1 MDYVIYFILTIGILV
16 FIHELG
22 HFLAARACKMR
33 TDVFSIGFG
42 KRLFGWNQ
50 INGFTIGDL
59 PEDLDLQGHTDYRIA
74 LLPLGGYVKISGMVD
89 ESFDNSFASTEPKPY
104 EFRSKPTYQK
114 LFVIS
119 AGVLMNLILTITV
132 FSGINYFQGKQL
144 IKTTTVGV
152 VEENTLAYEAGFRTD
167 DKVLSINNEE
177 VSDWY
182 EILTSLLITDNGLAK
197 DVTVLR
203 DSSNITFT
211 VPEKILSEAAQSQ
224 PQFFLLYGNIK
235 PAIGSVIEDSP
246 ANDAGI
252 KAGDYFISINNIQLR
267 NSADVIKIIS
277 ANSDVELPLVIL
289 RGKDT
294 VKTAVTPGLDGKI
307 GISLGEKYMGP
318 IEYEK
323 YSFFASIGL
332 GLEGV
337 VQYVTVTFQYMGK
350 VIFGDLEVAQAFGGP
365 VKIAQFATDAADAG
379 MIPYLRFL
387 AVLSLSL
394 AILNILPF
402 PVLDGGHF
410 VMIAIEGIMGKEIPI
425 KIKIAIQNAGFI
437 LLLMLMAFIIYNDI
451 INM

>member
-16 FIHELG
+16 FINELG

-42 KRLFGWNQ
+42 KRLIGWNQ
-50 INGFTIGDL
+50 VNGFTTGDL
-59 PEDLDLQGHTDYRIA
+59 PENLDLQGHTDYRLA

-89 ESFDNSFASTEPKPY
+89 ESFDNSFADTEPKPY
-104 EFRSKPTYQK
+104 EFRAKPTYQK

-152 VEENTLAYEAGFRTD
+152 VEENSLAYEAGFRTN
-167 DKVLSINNEE
+167 DKILAINEKE
-177 VSDWY
+177 ISDWGQ
-182 EILTSLLITDNGLAK
+182 IFSSLFLNENGLAK
-197 DVTVLR
+197 NISVLR
-203 DSSNITFT
+203 DSNNITFT
-211 VPEKILSEAAQSQ
+211 VPKKIINEAAQSQ
-224 PQFFLLYGNIK
+224 FFLPYGNIK
-235 PAIGSVIEDSP
+235 PAISQVVEDSP

-252 KAGDYFISINNIQLR
+252 KPGDIFISINNIQLR
-267 NSADVIKIIS
+267 NSADVVKIIS
-277 ANSDVELPLVIL
+277 ANSDVELSLVIL

-294 VKTAVTPGLDGKI
+294 VKTTVTPGLDGKI
-307 GISLGEKYMGP
+307 GIALGDKYVGK
-318 IEYEK
+318 IEYEN
-323 YSFFASIGL
+323 YPLFASIGL

-365 VKIAQFATDAADAG
+365 VKIAQFAADAADAG

-410 VMIAIEGIMGKEIPI
+410 VMIAIEGIMHKEIPI

>member
-50 INGFTIGDL
+50 INGFTTGNL
-59 PEDLDLQGHTDYRIA
+59 PEDLDLQGHTDYRVA

-89 ESFDNSFASTEPKPY
+89 ESFDNSFANTEPKPY
-104 EFRSKPTYQK
+104 EFRAKPTYQK

-119 AGVLMNLILTITV
+119 AGVLMNLILTIAI

-144 IKTTTVGV
+144 VKTTTVGV
-152 VEENTLAYEAGFRTD
+152 VEESTLAYEAGFRTD
-167 DKVLSINNEE
+167 DKVISINEE
-177 VSDWY
+177 EISDWFK
-182 EILTSLLITDNGLAK
+182 ILTSLFLDESGVEK
-197 DVTVLR
+197 KVTVFR
-203 DSSNITFT
+203 NTSNISFIIS
-211 VPEKILSEAAQSQ
+211 EDILAEAAQSQ
-224 PQFFLLYGNIK
+224 SFLPYGNIK
-235 PAIGSVIEDSP
+235 PAISSVVDESP

-252 KAGDYFISINNIQLR
+252 KGGDIFLSLNNLILR
-267 NSADVIKIIS
+267 NSADAIKIIS
-277 ANSDVELPLVIL
+277 SSSNVELSLTIL
-289 RGKDT
+289 RGEDT
-294 VKTAVTPGLDGKI
+294 IRTAVTPGLDGKI
-307 GISLGEKYMGP
+307 GIVLGDKYTGK
-318 IEYEK
+318 IEYEE
-323 YSFFASIGL
+323 YTFFAAIGS
-332 GLEGV
+332 GLTGA
-337 VQYVTVTFQYMGK
+337 VQYVTVTFEYMGR

-365 VKIAQFATDAADAG
+365 VKIAQIATEAADAG

-410 VMIAIEGIMGKEIPI
+410 VMIAIEGIFRREIPI
-425 KIKIAIQNAGFI
+425 KVKIAIQNAGFVLI
-437 LLLMLMAFIIYNDI
+437 LMLMAFIIYNDI

>member
-42 KRLFGWNQ
+42 KRLIGWNQ
-50 INGFTIGDL
+50 VNGFTTGDL
-59 PEDLDLQGHTDYRIA
+59 PEDLDLQGHTDYRLA

-89 ESFDNSFASTEPKPY
+89 ESFDNSFADTEPKPY
-104 EFRSKPTYQK
+104 EFRAKPTYQK

-167 DKVLSINNEE
+167 DKILSINEKDI
-177 VSDWY
+177 SDWGQ
-182 EILTSLLITDNGLAK
+182 IFSSLFLNENGLAK
-197 DVTVLR
+197 SISVLR
-203 DSSNITFT
+203 DSNNITFT
-211 VPEKILSEAAQSQ
+211 VPEKVINEAAQSQ
-224 PQFFLLYGNIK
+224 FFLPYGNIK
-235 PAIGSVIEDSP
+235 PAIGQVVEDSP

-252 KAGDYFISINNIQLR
+252 KSGDIFISINNIQLR
-267 NSADVIKIIS
+267 NSADVVKIIS
-277 ANSDVELPLVIL
+277 ANSDVELSLVIL

-294 VKTAVTPGLDGKI
+294 VNTTVTPGLDGKI
-307 GISLGEKYMGP
+307 GIALGDKYVGK
-318 IEYEK
+318 IEYEN
-323 YSFFASIGL
+323 YSLFASIGF

-337 VQYVTVTFQYMGK
+337 AQYVTVTFQYMGK

-365 VKIAQFATDAADAG
+365 VKIAQFAADAADAG

-410 VMIAIEGIMGKEIPI
+410 VMIAIEGIMRKEIPI

>member
-1 MDYVIYFILTIGILV
+1 MDYAIYFILTIGILV

-42 KRLFGWNQ
+42 KRLLGWNQ
-50 INGFTIGDL
+50 VNGFTTGDL
-59 PEDLDLQGHTDYRIA
+59 PEYLDLQGHTDYRLA

-89 ESFDNSFASTEPKPY
+89 ESFDNSFANTEPKPY
-104 EFRSKPTYQK
+104 EFRAKPTYQK

-119 AGVLMNLILTITV
+119 AGVLMNVLLTLTI
-132 FSGINYFQGKQL
+132 FSGINYFQGKQI

-152 VEENTLAYEAGFRTD
+152 VEEATLAYEAGFRTD
-167 DKVLSINNEE
+167 DKIISINNEE
-177 VSDWY
+177 ITDWQTVY
-182 EILTSLLITDNGLAK
+182 ISLLVNESSIAK
-197 DVTVLR
+197 NVTVLR
-203 DSSNITFT
+203 DSSNISFT
-211 VPEKILSEAAQSQ
+211 VLPEVLGKASQ
-224 PQFFLLYGNIK
+224 ESFFLPRGEMR
-235 PAIGSVIEDSP
+235 PFIGSVVEDSP

-252 KAGDYFISINNIQLR
+252 KSGDVFLTLDNTQLKS
-267 NSADVIKIIS
+267 SADIIEIIS
-277 ANSDVELPLVIL
+277 SSSDVELSLTIL

-307 GISLGEKYMGP
+307 GISISQQYMGNL
-318 IEYEK
+318 EYEE
-323 YSFFASIGL
+323 YTFFAAIGS
-332 GLEGV
+332 GLTGV
-337 VQYVTVTFQYMGK
+337 VQYVSVTFEYMGR

-365 VKIAQFATDAADAG
+365 VKIAQIATESAERG
-379 MIPYLRFL
+379 IVSYLMFL
-387 AVLSLSL
+387 AVLSMSL

-410 VMIAIEGIMGKEIPI
+410 VMIAIEGILRREIPI
-425 KIKIAIQNAGFI
+425 KIKIAIQNAGFV

>member
-42 KRLFGWNQ
+42 KRLIGWNQ
-50 INGFTIGDL
+50 VNGFTTGDL
-59 PEDLDLQGHTDYRIA
+59 PEDLDLQGHTDYRLA

-89 ESFDNSFASTEPKPY
+89 ESFDNSFADTEPKPY
-104 EFRSKPTYQK
+104 EFRAKPTYQK

-167 DKVLSINNEE
+167 DKILSINEKE
-177 VSDWY
+177 ISDWGQIFSY
-182 EILTSLLITDNGLAK
+182 LFLNESGLAK
-197 DVTVLR
+197 NISVLR
-203 DSSNITFT
+203 DSNNITFT
-211 VPEKILSEAAQSQ
+211 VPEKVINEAAQSQ
-224 PQFFLLYGNIK
+224 FFLPYGNIK
-235 PAIGSVIEDSP
+235 PAIGQVVEDSP

-252 KAGDYFISINNIQLR
+252 KPGDIFISINNIQLR
-267 NSADVIKIIS
+267 NSTDVVKIIS
-277 ANSDVELPLVIL
+277 VNSDVELSLVIL

-294 VKTAVTPGLDGKI
+294 VKTTVIPGLDGKI
-307 GISLGEKYMGP
+307 GIALGDKYVGK
-318 IEYEK
+318 IEYEN
-323 YSFFASIGL
+323 YSLFASIGL

-365 VKIAQFATDAADAG
+365 VKIAQFAADAADAG

-410 VMIAIEGIMGKEIPI
+410 VMIAIEGIMRKEIPI

>member
-1 MDYVIYFILTIGILV
+1 MDYVLYFILTIGILV

-42 KRLFGWNQ
+42 KRLLGWNQ
-50 INGFTIGDL
+50 INGFTTGSL
-59 PEDLDLQGHTDYRIA
+59 PEDLDLEGHTDYRLA
-74 LLPLGGYVKISGMVD
+74 LLPLGGYVKIAGMVD
-89 ESFDNSFASTEPKPY
+89 ESFDNSFANTEPKPY
-104 EFRSKPTYQK
+104 EFRAKPTYQK

-119 AGVLMNLILTITV
+119 AGVLMNLLLTITV

-152 VEENTLAYEAGFRTD
+152 IEESTLAYEAGFRTD
-167 DKVLSINNEE
+167 DKIVSINGEE

-182 EILTSLLITDNGLAK
+182 NVLTSLLFNENSIAK
-197 DVTVLR
+197 EVKVFR
-203 DSSNITFT
+203 DTSNITFSIS
-211 VPEKILSEAAQSQ
+211 EKILTQAAQQ
-224 PQFFLLYGNIK
+224 QFLPYGNTK

-252 KAGDYFISINNIQLR
+252 KAGDIFLSLNNIHLR
-267 NSADVIKIIS
+267 NSADAIKIIS
-277 ANSDVELPLVIL
+277 ENSNTELSLVLL
-289 RGKDT
+289 REEDT

-307 GISLGEKYMGP
+307 GISLGEKYVGK
-318 IEYEK
+318 IEYEE
-323 YSFFASIGL
+323 YSFFAAIGS
-332 GLEGV
+332 GFTGV

-350 VIFGDLEVAQAFGGP
+350 VIFGDLKVEQAFGGP
-365 VKIAQFATDAADAG
+365 VKIAQFAADAADAG
-379 MIPYLRFL
+379 MIPFLRFL

-410 VMIAIEGIMGKEIPI
+410 VIILIEGIMRREIPI

-437 LLLMLMAFIIYNDI
+437 ILLMLMAFIIYSDI